1 MVQTVK
7 ATGEISASGRKGH
20 SGAVTIVSSSEGFF
34 TKGMESKL
42 HEMKLETCFATLEE
56 GNRELGRIREKT
68 GLYVLYLQDEVEQKT
83 LVDLHDIL
91 NIDGKRVIIIGES
104 EDYDQTKKTI
114 PITQILKW
122 FDRPLDMNAFL
133 KCVRTYYDGED
144 EVEEK
149 KTVLIVDDDIT
160 YMRLIYDWLKDDYHV
175 GMASSGVQAISWLV
189 KNNADLILLDYEMPV
204 VSGSQVMEML
214 RSDAVTGT
222 IPIMFLTG
230 KNDLT
235 IVKEVLDLKPVDYIL
250 KTIEKAA
257 LLGKIKKFFA
267 SQKKAE

>member
-1 MVQTVK
+1 MAVLNAHT
-7 ATGEISASGRKGH
+7 
-20 SGAVTIVSSSEGFF
+20 GAVTIVSSSEGFF

-42 HEMKLETCFATLEE
+42 KEMKLETCFATLEE

-68 GLYVLYLQDEVEQKT
+68 GLYVLYMQDDIEPKV
-83 LVDLHDIL
+83 LVDMHDIL
-91 NIDGKRVIIIGES
+91 NMDGKRVIIIGES
-104 EDYDQTKKTI
+104 EDYDTIKQTI
-114 PITQILKW
+114 PVTQTLKW
-122 FDRPLDMNAFL
+122 FDRPLDMNDFL
-133 KCVRTYYDGED
+133 KTIRTYFDGE
-144 EVEEK
+144 EEVVEEK
-149 KTVLIVDDDIT
+149 TILIVDDDIT

-214 RSDAVTGT
+214 KSDAVTGT

-230 KNDLT
+230 KNDLE

-250 KTIEKAA
+250 KTIDKMA
-257 LLGKIKKFFA
+257 LLGKIKKFFS
-267 SQKKAE
+267 SQKTVNKG